1 MIEPGKYV
9 VIEGSDGTGKSTQ
22 VELLADWL
30 AKEKGIDSFIAHE
43 PAGTPMADAIR
54 DIIKNGNLERDP
66 VSDLLLFTAARREIW
81 REARQAL
88 KLGNWVLSARNYL
101 STEAYQGY
109 GDGVDLDLIRSTTR
123 EFVGQDYLT
132 PDHTFILSINSE
144 EERAARIDS
153 RGELDNPDTF
163 EMRDASFQSRV
174 NQAYIKIARSY
185 GISAIDAARSVD
197 EIHEIIK
204 RQLDSSHSDTLF

>member
-1 MIEPGKYV
+1 MIEPGKYI

-30 AKEKGIDSFIAHE
+30 AEEKGIDSFIAHE

-81 REARQAL
+81 REARQTL

-109 GDGVDLDLIRSTTR
+109 GDGVDLGLIRNTTR

-185 GISAIDAARSVD
+185 GISPIDAARSVD

-204 RQLDSSHSDTLF
+204 RRLDSSHSDTLF